1 MEENP
6 EIKIEPF
13 ELVEIKD
20 EELDIEGECVNA
32 EIQNKNHENEP
43 EFSENESISS
53 PHCSKFFTEKPMK
66 IYSKPK
72 NKFAENEPQKC
83 PHCSKSFSH
92 KHMLQCH
99 ISRSHT
105 QVNETDETSSKI
117 EFKCTFCGKC
127 FGDLTYL
134 NYHIRSFHE
143 GPKNF
148 KCETCFSEFHH
159 PSQLKEH
166 IIKSDHFN
174 VNIVNILNK
183 PPQSYSRTTGP
194 ESSMI
199 VKMHICVFCS
209 KEFVEPTELKKHWLK
224 DHQGFECEFCD
235 TVFVEKFKYKAH
247 LKKEH
252 KIGLDFEQIENIRGT
267 EEDEDMSDNRELLIL
282 RYEKK
287 KNRNV
292 KKYPLYFMTKER
304 SLELFQ
310 QKIT

>member
-1 MEENP
+1 MEENQ
-6 EIKIEPF
+6 EIKLEPF
-13 ELVEIKD
+13 ELVEIKN
-20 EELDIEGECVNA
+20 EELDIGRECVTA
-32 EIQNKNHENEP
+32 EFQNKVQENESCLASENEP
-43 EFSENESISS
+43 KFTETESISS
-53 PHCSKFFTEKPMK
+53 SQCSKFSTQKPMK
-66 IYSKPK
+66 IYSKTK
-72 NKFAENEPQKC
+72 SKFTEKELHKC

-92 KHMLQCH
+92 KPMLQCH

-105 QVNETDETSSKI
+105 QVDETSSKI

-127 FGDLTYL
+127 FGDLIYL

-174 VNIVNILNK
+174 VNIVNIVDK
-183 PPQSYSRTTGP
+183 PPRSYSRTTGP
-194 ESSMI
+194 DSSMI

-224 DHQGFECEFCD
+224 DHKGFECEFCD

-252 KIGLDFEQIENIRGT
+252 KIGLDFKQIENIRRS
-267 EEDEDMSDNRELLIL
+267 EKDEDRSDNRELLIL
-282 RYEKK
+282 RY
-287 KNRNV
+287 
-292 KKYPLYFMTKER
+292 
-304 SLELFQ
+304 
-310 QKIT
+310 